1 MRRSLRDSETAES
14 RTRDLSIVE
23 EVKYFTCD
31 RKLTQP
37 YRKLANNGRNYH
49 ISTRFILWSEE
60 QAKRF
65 FIQRLR
71 FIVHFGLRCNLG
83 EKNVCFF
90 VAYTK
95 MESFRFYRIF
105 AFNVCYRQTRQGGV
119 SF

>member
-31 RKLTQP
+31 RKLMQP

-71 FIVHFGLRCNLG
+71 FIVHFGLHCNLG

-90 VAYTK
+90 AYTTMK
-95 MESFRFYRIF
+95 SFRFYRIF